1 MAALFSVMSLT
12 DILLI
17 SLSGLAA
24 GFLNA
29 VSGGGAML
37 TVPALILI
45 GLPPGVANGTNRLA
59 VILQSLTALAAYKK
73 LNQTDSGLAVALMIP
88 AM

>member
-1 MAALFSVMSLT
+1 MTPPDL
-12 DILLI
+12 ILIL
-17 SLSGLAA
+17 LSGLAA

-59 VILQSLTALAAYKK
+59 VVIQSLTALAAY
-73 LNQTDSGLAVALMIP
+73 TGSS
-88 AM
+88 